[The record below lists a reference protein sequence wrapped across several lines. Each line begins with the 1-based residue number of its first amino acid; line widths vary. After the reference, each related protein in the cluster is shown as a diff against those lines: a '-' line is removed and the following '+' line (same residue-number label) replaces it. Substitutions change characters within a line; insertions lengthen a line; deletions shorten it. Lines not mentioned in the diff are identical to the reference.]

1 MTSLGDVSPLPR
13 IAIDRA
19 RQQDVEPVNAHPGQI
34 IFMND
39 DSKAGNMAMSGIAA
53 LAVQLHQ
60 LRCVAGRA
68 IG

>member
-1 MTSLGDVSPLPR
+1 MPAYLDHNATTPL
-13 IAIDRA
+13 DGGA
-19 RQQDVEPVNAHPGQI
+19 RQQIADLVNAHPGQM

-39 DSKAGNMAMSGIAA
+39 NSQAGNMTINGIAA

-68 IG
+68 VD